1 MKRPMKK
8 RALALVLALGMAA
21 ALSSPALAAGGDAS
35 GASVTGEPYYG
46 TDYVQFEIHG
56 ADGMFY
62 DVLYNG
68 AEIYQHVSYTDPDYD
83 GVNPVAIELEDGQ
96 DPAGYSL
103 VVYEGRTPDS
113 GVITASARIA
123 GIYAKPE
130 GRSGTRIGS
139 VAVPEGTAPD
149 LTALAATFVDATG
162 DYDLAPGTASV
173 PLKNGNYEIPYT
185 RYTAPSLDARITY
198 DKAEDTEFSFDAY
211 GNLTVHSGPDA
222 EWVGDTT
229 LNLYDTKRDVTITKQ
244 VTEEVVRRVDR
255 VVHTV
260 RSIPQTGDGA
270 PIVLVASLSLCGIL
284 FIIYLQERKRA
295 NRRDK

>member
-68 AEIYQHVSYTDPDYD
+68 AEIYQHVSYTPDRD

-103 VVYEGRTPDS
+103 VVYEGRT
-113 GVITASARIA
+113 ASR
-123 GIYAKPE
+123 KTQWP
-130 GRSGTRIGS
+130 
-139 VAVPEGTAPD
+139 AP
-149 LTALAATFVDATG
+149 A
-162 DYDLAPGTASV
+162 
-173 PLKNGNYEIPYT
+173 
-185 RYTAPSLDARITY
+185 
-198 DKAEDTEFSFDAY
+198 
-211 GNLTVHSGPDA
+211 
-222 EWVGDTT
+222 
-229 LNLYDTKRDVTITKQ
+229 
-244 VTEEVVRRVDR
+244 
-255 VVHTV
+255 
-260 RSIPQTGDGA
+260 
-270 PIVLVASLSLCGIL
+270 
-284 FIIYLQERKRA
+284 
-295 NRRDK
+295 